1 MTRIY
6 IHKSYKEASLSY
18 NECNYYIVP
27 GDLAPS
33 IISIALHKTVFL
45 PLPFNPFFSDECS
58 HT

>member
-18 NECNYYIVP
+18 NECNYYVVP

-45 PLPFNPFFSDECS
+45 SLPFNPFYSDGFS

>member
-18 NECNYYIVP
+18 NKCNYYVVP

-33 IISIALHKTVFL
+33 IALHRDSFPAIAFQPFVF
-45 PLPFNPFFSDECS
+45 
-58 HT
+58 